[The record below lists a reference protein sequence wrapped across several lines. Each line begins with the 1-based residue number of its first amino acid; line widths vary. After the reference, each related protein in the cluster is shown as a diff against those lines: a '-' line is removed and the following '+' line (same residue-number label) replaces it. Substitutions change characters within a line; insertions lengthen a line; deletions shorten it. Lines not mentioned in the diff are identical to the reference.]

1 MKEDFRA
8 FLLGLAGVADFVGGR
23 VHWRRRP
30 QGGALPAV
38 VLQIVSAPRSYNM
51 KGESGLR
58 RTQVQVDLIADSYTQ
73 VTVLE
78 RLVLPQVSG
87 ARVVEGQTEFRGIFV
102 DATREDDEETETG
115 SLFRASID
123 LTINHREMV

>member
-73 VTVLE
+73 VTALE